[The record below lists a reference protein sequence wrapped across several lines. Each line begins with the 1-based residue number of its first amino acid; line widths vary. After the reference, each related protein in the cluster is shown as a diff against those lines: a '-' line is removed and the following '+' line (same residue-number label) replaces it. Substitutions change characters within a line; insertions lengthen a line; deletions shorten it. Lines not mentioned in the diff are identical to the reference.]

1 MGSSEEEMLWV
12 PGWSLEEVTKGVFE
26 HRDQDRRHVSERRAH
41 AN

>member
-1 MGSSEEEMLWV
+1 MGSSEGEMLWV